1 MTSDDV
7 NRSDPSD
14 ETSKKAQELLQKP
27 PALSQMQLL
36 LRQVEQLSEN
46 QGKIA
51 TATQHNDALLIDA
64 VANLEM
70 RVNLVMA
77 ILHDLANQQV
87 KFEGRE
93 QHRKDNRVIDVA
105 WYYEQYMLRL
115 KEEEAKAKAVEES
128 KVEEKSEEKTDYPE
142 DAVIF
147 GGT

>member
-1 MTSDDV
+1 M
-7 NRSDPSD
+7 
-14 ETSKKAQELLQKP
+14 
-27 PALSQMQLL
+27 
-36 LRQVEQLSEN
+36 
-46 QGKIA
+46 
-51 TATQHNDALLIDA
+51 QHNDALLIDA

-105 WYYEQYMLRL
+105 WYYEQYMTRL
-115 KEEEAKAKAVEES
+115 KEEEAKTKAVEES
-128 KVEEKSEEKTDYPE
+128 KVEEKPEEKTDYPA